1 MPPRAT
7 NIPITQIRVYRSPAG
22 SHWAILRS
30 APNSYFFTRHGY
42 VEPRNA
48 VNKLIY
54 GLNSNNVG
62 QANRATIQHWMNGT
76 RLNMYHVMDLIGVNA
91 LAHMRAAN
99 TLYNIGTGRRRLAT
113 LARALGPL

>member
-1 MPPRAT
+1 MPARAA
-7 NIPITQIRVYRSPAG
+7 NIPISQIRVYRSPAG

-30 APNSYFFTRHGY
+30 ATNSYFFTRHGY
-42 VEPRNA
+42 VNPRNA

-62 QANRATIQHWMNGT
+62 QANRATVQHWMNGT
-76 RLNMYHVMDLIGVNA
+76 HLNTHHVMGLIGVNA

-99 TLYNIGTGRRRLAT
+99 AIYNIGTGRRRLAT
-113 LARALGPL
+113 LARATG